1 MNFQK
6 LLALILAIIMVTSL
20 FSACSNDTSD
30 DPNNEESNS
39 QIAGEEQNTNEF
51 VPVLRFVVAS
61 DTHLTTNSKDI
72 EGQRLVKLFETAYAY
87 SEAQTDYNELDAVLF
102 VGDITNDGSKNSLN
116 RFFKTVK
123 ENLKGKTISKS
134 VMGNHEFNFFK
145 AYPTLSATQIEES
158 TTEAFL
164 DASNYET
171 PDHHFTL
178 NGFHFIMV
186 SPSGKGAEYNKTK
199 QDWLKAELEIAAADD
214 PTGKKPI
221 FVFQHVPVSATTIG
235 SYNKWGSSALKTI
248 LNAYPQVVDFA
259 GHTHRSLQDPRSIYQ
274 EKFTALNTG
283 GMMKLTFEI
292 PGIDM
297 TKLNDALGLNSDGTY
312 VNAKDKNG
320 GEYYII
326 EVSADNVI
334 KVQGYHVEKNKFIIT
349 PYEFTVG
356 DVSEFKYTTERANTC
371 AAPAFSADATIT
383 LDKVDSTSAQITFP
397 QATCPDYL
405 NHYIIDV
412 YKGEEL
418 ISTEYRFSNN
428 DLDPVP
434 ETRTVPI
441 SNLKASTEYKVI
453 VTPVN
458 TWNKSGSPLEI
469 TFSTK

>member
-1 MNFQK
+1 MKIQK
-6 LLALILAIIMVTSL
+6 LLALILAIIMTVSL
-20 FSACSNDTSD
+20 FSSCSTDTDSN
-30 DPNNEESNS
+30 NNEENTTQPSN
-39 QIAGEEQNTNEF
+39 EEQATSAF

-61 DTHLTTNSKDI
+61 DTHLSSNSKDI
-72 EGQRLVKLFETAYAY
+72 EGDRLQKLFDTAYAY
-87 SEAQTDYNELDAVLF
+87 SEAHADYNKLDAVLF

-116 RFFKTVK
+116 RFFKMV
-123 ENLKGKTISKS
+123 EDNLKGKTISKS

-145 AYPTLSATQIEES
+145 AYPTLSATQVQEN
-158 TTEAFL
+158 TTKAFL
-164 DASNYET
+164 SASDYDS

-186 SPSGKGAEYNKTK
+186 SPSGKGAEYNKEK

-221 FVFQHVPVSATTIG
+221 FVFQHVPVSETTIG
-235 SYNKWGSSALKTI
+235 SYHKWGTSALKKI
-248 LNAYPQVVDFA
+248 LNPYPQVVDFA

-297 TKLNDALGLNSDGTY
+297 TQLNDALSLNSDGTY
-312 VNAKDKNG
+312 VDATAKNG
-320 GEYYII
+320 GEYYIV

-334 KVQGYHVEKNKFIIT
+334 KVQGYHVEKSKFIIT

-356 DVSEFKYTTERANTC
+356 DVSEFKYTNDRANTS
-371 AAPAFSADATIT
+371 ASPAFSSDAKIT
-383 LDKVDSTSAQITFP
+383 LDKVDSTSAQITFL
-397 QATCPDYL
+397 QASCPDYL
-405 NHYIIDV
+405 NHYIIEV
-412 YKGEEL
+412 YNGNEL
-418 ISTEYRFSNN
+418 VSTEYRFSNN

-434 ETRTVPI
+434 ETRTVPL
-441 SNLKASTEYKVI
+441 SNLKSATEYKII

-458 TWNKSGSPLEI
+458 TWNKSGTPLEI

>member
-1 MNFQK
+1 MRFIK
-6 LLALILAIIMVTSL
+6 LLAVIIATLIAISAL
-20 FSACSNDTSD
+20 SACSTEKNNE
-30 DPNNEESNS
+30 NNEE
-39 QIAGEEQNTNEF
+39 NTTQQTQDNQETNAF

-61 DTHLTTNSKDI
+61 DTHLTSNSSDI
-72 EGQRLVKLFETAYAY
+72 EGARLEKLFDTAYAY
-87 SEAQTDYNELDAVLF
+87 SEAQSDYNKLDAVLF

-116 RFFKTVK
+116 RFFKLIK
-123 ENLKGKTISKS
+123 NNLKDGTISKS

-145 AYPTLSATQIEES
+145 AYPTLSATQIQEN

-164 DASNYET
+164 SASNYES
-171 PDHHFTL
+171 PDHHFVL

-186 SPSGKGAEYNKTK
+186 SPSGKGAEYNYEK
-199 QDWLKAELEIAAADD
+199 QNWLKAELEIAAADD
-214 PTGKKPI
+214 PTGQKPI
-221 FVFQHVPVSATTIG
+221 FVFQHVPVSETTIG
-235 SYNKWGSSALKTI
+235 SYHKWGSKALKTI

-274 EKFTALNTG
+274 EKFTSLNTG

-297 TKLNDALGLNSDGTY
+297 TQLNDALSINSDGTY
-312 VNAKDKNG
+312 VDATDKNG
-320 GEYYII
+320 GEYYIV

-356 DVSEFKYTTERANTC
+356 DVSKFTYTTDRAGTSV
-371 AAPAFSADATIT
+371 APAFSSDAKIT

-397 QATCPDYL
+397 QASCPDYL
-405 NHYIIDV
+405 NHYIIEV
-412 YKGEEL
+412 YKGSDL
-418 ISTEYRFSNN
+418 VSKEYRFANN

-434 ETRTVPI
+434 ETRTVPLT
-441 SNLKASTEYKVI
+441 NLNSSTEYKVI
-453 VTPVN
+453 VTPIN
-458 TWNKSGSPLEI
+458 TWNKSGTPLEI